1 MAGGAY
7 ILDYGDSFE
16 TSKKDA
22 VIGGVQCVGT
32 EPELTE
38 CFHASFGDHNFGR
51 RQTTPNI
58 IISCSGTKHTAT
70 VVRSESDCTDD
81 VMGCT
86 DGDVRLQG
94 GTNSSDGHVEFCHA
108 RRWVRVCDDEWR
120 FNEARL
126 ACGQYNICK
135 FKTMTFI

>member
-32 EPELTE
+32 EPELIE
-38 CFHASFGDHNFGR
+38 CFHASFGDHNCRR

-86 DGDVRLQG
+86 DGDLGYKEERTHLMVMWSSAMQG
-94 GTNSSDGHVEFCHA
+94 DGSECVMMNG
-108 RRWVRVCDDEWR
+108 V
-120 FNEARL
+120 
-126 ACGQYNICK
+126 
-135 FKTMTFI
+135 

>member
-38 CFHASFGDHNFGR
+38 CFHASFGDHNCGPL
-51 RQTTPNI
+51 QNTPLTSCPEGKYI
-58 IISCSGTKHTAT
+58 CKIFYTKLIYDGQRCASTPSDRSCSHST
-70 VVRSESDCTDD
+70 S
-81 VMGCT
+81 
-86 DGDVRLQG
+86 
-94 GTNSSDGHVEFCHA
+94 
-108 RRWVRVCDDEWR
+108 RVKISGLCM
-120 FNEARL
+120 N
-126 ACGQYNICK
+126 
-135 FKTMTFI
+135 